1 MGRFGEYRV
10 AEGEDPQARARVKE
24 GLYPQ
29 TDRDGVRED
38 LQTGWNPGE
47 STTRAVN
54 LRLREVYLRANDGME
69 PAFQAHPGGDVRA
82 EPIRI
87 IICMS
92 SLCRDAVF

>member
-29 TDRDGVRED
+29 TDRNGVRED
-38 LQTGWNPGE
+38 LQAGWNPGE

-54 LRLREVYLRANDGME
+54 LRVWEVYLRANDGME
-69 PAFQAHPGGDVRA
+69 
-82 EPIRI
+82 RI
-87 IICMS
+87 LVAM
-92 SLCRDAVF
+92 